1 MMLLGINWLL
11 PSVGMLPSSAHI
23 TDNFIMVMVKKM
35 VNVKARRS
43 MDGTKGAEAMKEAS
57 LVERNVWR
65 SIAHSLP

>member
-23 TDNFIMVMVKKM
+23 TDNFNFIMVMVKKM

-43 MDGTKGAEAMKEAS
+43 MDGTKGAEAMNEGSK
-57 LVERNVWR
+57 
-65 SIAHSLP
+65 PC